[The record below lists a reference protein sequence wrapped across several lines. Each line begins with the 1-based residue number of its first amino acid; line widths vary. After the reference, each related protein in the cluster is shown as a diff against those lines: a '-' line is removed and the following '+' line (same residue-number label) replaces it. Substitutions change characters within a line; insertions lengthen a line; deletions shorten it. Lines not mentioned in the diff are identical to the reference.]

1 MSNKANVG
9 DLFIFVHNKHRLEIH
24 FITKVIPATNRLTTW
39 VSNKGHEKR
48 NLLFLNAK
56 PIVVPW
62 GEVKALNYTIRG
74 TIVVRKP
81 TTVTEIIDYVTK
93 KIKEAN

>member
-24 FITKVIPATNRLTTW
+24 FITKVISATNRLTTW
-39 VSNKGHEKR
+39 ASNKGHEKR
-48 NLLFLNAK
+48 NLLFLNVN

-62 GEVKALNYTIRG
+62 GEIKSLNYTIRG
-74 TIVVRKP
+74 TVVVRKP
-81 TTVTEIIDYVTK
+81 TTATEIIDYVTN
-93 KIKEAN
+93 KISNTN